1 MLGDDDERGRQD
13 DEDGARLEDG
23 MVERGQREPGCALD
37 EAPVDDARAGRDDVA
52 GDDADENRDD
62 GEEALERD
70 GGDDRDGERCEGDE
84 DGGLVRLFSRE
95 SRHAGGCWHE
105 LEADDG
111 DDGAHGGGWE
121 DDVDPARADRADQ
134 QADEAEDDADDDEAA
149 ECRLITVLGEHEEDR
164 REEREAR
171 AEIGGDAPLADDE
184 VEDGADAVEE
194 QHGGRVHLE
203 KDRHE
208 HSRAEHGEQVLQG
221 ERDGLEERQ
230 AFLDADGAAGR
241 HGKHSFVK

>member
-13 DEDGARLEDG
+13 DEDGAGLEDG
-23 MVERGQREPGCALD
+23 MVERGQREPRRALD

-52 GDDADENRDD
+52 GNNADEDGDD
-62 GEEALERD
+62 GKEAFERD
-70 GGDDRDGERCEGDE
+70 GGDNRDGERREGDE
-84 DGGLVRLFSRE
+84 DGSLIRFLSRE
-95 SRHAGGCWHE
+95 SRHAGSRRHE
-105 LEADDG
+105 LETDDG
-111 DDGAHGGGWE
+111 DDGAHRGRRE

-134 QADEAEDDADDDEAA
+134 QPDGAEDDADDDEATERCFVA
-149 ECRLITVLGEHEEDR
+149 VLGEYEEDR

-171 AEIGGDAPLADDE
+171 AEIGGDAPFTDDE
-184 VEDGADAVEE
+184 VENGADAIEE

-208 HSRAEHGEQVLQG
+208 HRGAEHGEKVLQRK
-221 ERDGLEERQ
+221 RDGLEERQ
-230 AFLDADGAAGR
+230 ALLNADGAAGR

>member
-1 MLGDDDERGRQD
+1 M
-13 DEDGARLEDG
+13 
-23 MVERGQREPGCALD
+23 
-37 EAPVDDARAGRDDVA
+37 
-52 GDDADENRDD
+52 
-62 GEEALERD
+62 
-70 GGDDRDGERCEGDE
+70 
-84 DGGLVRLFSRE
+84 
-95 SRHAGGCWHE
+95 
-105 LEADDG
+105 
-111 DDGAHGGGWE
+111 
-121 DDVDPARADRADQ
+121 
-134 QADEAEDDADDDEAA
+134 
-149 ECRLITVLGEHEEDR
+149 GEHEEDR

-208 HSRAEHGEQVLQG
+208 HRGAEHGEQVLQG

-230 AFLDADGAAGR
+230 ALLNADGAAVR